1 MRGTEHRRIQ
11 AGGIGRITPACA
23 GNRHNDIT
31 SQALNW
37 DHPRVCGEQI
47 FLPQI
52 FESLSGSLPRV
63 RGTAGIR
70 FMGESCVRITPACA
84 GNSFPGPVW
93 CKWVKDHPRVCGE
106 QISGAKA
113 AMRVMGSPPRV
124 RGTDWQAFIRSVRR
138 GITPACAGNRIR
150 SRFSRRCLW
159 DHPRVCGEQT
169 FYYKRDQVCYG
180 SPPRVRGTV
189 LDSLPGEQRRGITPA
204 CAGNRRITMCVWP
217 PKRDHPRVC
226 GEQENGV
233 KWVSSGKGSPPRVRG
248 TARGKARAQ
257 AEHGITPA
265 CAGNRS
271 RPACRR
277 CLTRDHPR
285 VCGEQGF
292 GSNFGTCNIGS
303 PPRVRG
309 TGLFL
314 ALWMLCW
321 RITPACAG
329 NSMIAGY
336 PGCPA

>member
-1 MRGTEHRRIQ
+1 MCGEQMCDCVAQAWVLGSPPRVRGTAPCNNHTSGRIRITPACAGNRAPPPAAGPRGEDHPRVCGEQAGAEGAEERFGGSPPRVRGTEHRRIQ

-159 DHPRVCGEQT
+159 DHPRVCGEQYQT
-169 FYYKRDQVCYG
+169 YSICSPNSG

-189 LDSLPGEQRRGITPA
+189 GNPG
-204 CAGNRRITMCVWP
+204 
-217 PKRDHPRVC
+217 
-226 GEQENGV
+226 
-233 KWVSSGKGSPPRVRG
+233 
-248 TARGKARAQ
+248 
-257 AEHGITPA
+257 
-265 CAGNRS
+265 
-271 RPACRR
+271 
-277 CLTRDHPR
+277 
-285 VCGEQGF
+285 
-292 GSNFGTCNIGS
+292 
-303 PPRVRG
+303 
-309 TGLFL
+309 
-314 ALWMLCW
+314 
-321 RITPACAG
+321 
-329 NSMIAGY
+329 
-336 PGCPA
+336 